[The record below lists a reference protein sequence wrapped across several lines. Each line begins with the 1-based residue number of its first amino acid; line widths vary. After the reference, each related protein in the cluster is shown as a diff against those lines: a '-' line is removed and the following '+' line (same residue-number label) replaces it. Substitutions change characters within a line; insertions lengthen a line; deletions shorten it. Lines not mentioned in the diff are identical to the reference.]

1 MRITEE
7 YVCIRLLSTE
17 KKCVQV
23 GKLPVTALGE
33 PTPWKRDQPGNAVE
47 NNSLCELYGAVSE

>member
-23 GKLPVTALGE
+23 GKLPFTAVGVPLRPALFFIPVPSGSV
-33 PTPWKRDQPGNAVE
+33 AV
-47 NNSLCELYGAVSE
+47 LPAASE

>member
-23 GKLPVTALGE
+23 GKLPFTAVGVPLRPALFFLMPAPLG
-33 PTPWKRDQPGNAVE
+33 
-47 NNSLCELYGAVSE
+47 S